1 VAIVKASNPLKQE
14 GELRVNQKRAK
25 HIATLAGTIFGQ
37 SRHLHGLTKPCLN
50 LVHAA
55 ALATTLETPKSG
67 SVAEARTRLLRNE
80 KLRLTR
86 SQQAIVLRALE
97 IEPDHVDAD
106 AVGVWTL
113 PADSR
118 TAREGL
124 SARIAAI
131 LQIAT
136 TLSQVGT
143 TELKIVSVGDDGE
156 ALDLVVRGGPN
167 PAQAGAAALEKASLW
182 NSILLRPI
190 RSIGVAGR
198 RAPPPFIRAKDSFA
212 EAGRRILKRHLEQ
225 LVSRQYGLPYNTD
238 VEFVHEMRVATRRL
252 RAAMRI
258 FRGAFADRFQPQT
271 ERLRALADL
280 LGAARDAD
288 VFLQFLQNYGE
299 KCPKK
304 CRWLVDLLAETEKRV
319 RRQHYR
325 RLLEACGSADLQG
338 FLCRLHHSL
347 EQSVGEKG
355 GLVPNAAEAA
365 QPLSQGAKR
374 PLRKRLRA
382 VVKFGAGLEILSDNW
397 QHQLRI
403 ACKKLRYAAEFFA
416 EIYPPE
422 LQNLIDT
429 MVRMQDRLGAAHDLD
444 VYRQQLGLYFEKHFL
459 KQPTPKAAAALQ
471 TMRAHMR
478 RQKKRY
484 IEEAGSI
491 WAAFRVDRVQQE
503 FKELIRSPRGS

>member
-1 VAIVKASNPLKQE
+1 
-14 GELRVNQKRAK
+14 
-25 HIATLAGTIFGQ
+25 
-37 SRHLHGLTKPCLN
+37 
-50 LVHAA
+50 
-55 ALATTLETPKSG
+55 
-67 SVAEARTRLLRNE
+67 
-80 KLRLTR
+80 
-86 SQQAIVLRALE
+86 
-97 IEPDHVDAD
+97 
-106 AVGVWTL
+106 
-113 PADSR
+113 
-118 TAREGL
+118 
-124 SARIAAI
+124 
-131 LQIAT
+131 
-136 TLSQVGT
+136 
-143 TELKIVSVGDDGE
+143 
-156 ALDLVVRGGPN
+156 
-167 PAQAGAAALEKASLW
+167 
-182 NSILLRPI
+182 
-190 RSIGVAGR
+190 VAGR
-198 RAPPPFIRAKDSFA
+198 RPQPHFLSAKDSFA

-225 LVSRQYGLPYNTD
+225 LVSRQYGLPYNAD

-258 FRGAFADRFQPQT
+258 FRGAFADRFRPQT
-271 ERLRALADL
+271 ERLRTLADL

-288 VFLQFLQNYGE
+288 VFLQFLQRYVA

-304 CRWLVDLLAETEKRV
+304 CRSLATQLAETESRA

-325 RLLEACGSADLQG
+325 HLVDACGSAELQG
-338 FLCRLHHSL
+338 FLRRLHHAL
-347 EQSVGEKG
+347 GQPVGERG
-355 GLVPNAAEAA
+355 GLVPKTSKAA
-365 QPLSQGAKR
+365 QPLAEATSRA
-374 PLRKRLRA
+374 LRKRFRA
-382 VVKFGAGLEILSDNW
+382 VMKFGGGVEILSDNW